1 MQMRLQSET
10 EKIIFCCT
18 SNMRYMYMY
27 GTTRHKNRYLYHTYI
42 VNVQAH
48 QLVRF
53 VGQQGSL
60 HLVKIGWHD
69 FSRFT
74 WGQGERKSGRH
85 QKT

>member
-1 MQMRLQSET
+1 MGSVKTGFTVVLKFFCDKNMQMRLQSET

-60 HLVKIGWHD
+60 HLVKIG
-69 FSRFT
+69 
-74 WGQGERKSGRH
+74 
-85 QKT
+85 

>member
-1 MQMRLQSET
+1 MGSVKTGFTVVLKFFCDKNMQMQLQSET

-60 HLVKIGWHD
+60 HLVKIG
-69 FSRFT
+69 
-74 WGQGERKSGRH
+74 
-85 QKT
+85 